1 MYLASFTLP
10 DEKTETG
17 YIISC
22 GRDAYKS
29 FMSCY
34 PQDLYPFKVFPPKG
48 LTKLTFEPLT
58 ILYGG
63 NGSGKST
70 LLNVMA
76 EKLGLEHA
84 SPANHTP
91 YFEEYLSFCGYSL
104 SPGNKKIPRESR
116 IITSDD
122 VFDFLLNIRTV
133 NQGIDRKREE
143 LFAEYRASREDGF
156 TLRSLE
162 DYEELKRHNEARG
175 MTKNA
180 YTAKR
185 LPQSLTAH
193 SNGESAMAYF
203 TDQIQGN
210 ALYLLDEPENSLSAS
225 MQRELAAFLQDS
237 ARFFGCQFVI
247 STHSPFLLSM
257 KGARIYDLDQVPA
270 SPAKWTELKEMREF
284 FALFK
289 SYEEAFETAK
299 RLDKA

>member
-1 MYLASFTLP
+1 MYLESFTLP

-29 FMSCY
+29 LMSCY
-34 PQDLYPFKVFPPKG
+34 PKDLYPFKVFPPKR
-48 LTKLTFEPLT
+48 LTKLVFEPIT

-76 EKLGLEHA
+76 EKLGIDHD

-91 YFEEYLSFCGYSL
+91 YFEEYLGFCDYTL
-104 SPGNKKIPRESR
+104 SPGQRRIPKESA
-116 IITSDD
+116 IVTSDD
-122 VFDFLLNIRTV
+122 VFDFLLNVRV
-133 NQGIDRKREE
+133 MNQGIDRRREE
-143 LFAEYRASREDGF
+143 LFDEYRVSRKDGF

-185 LPQSLTAH
+185 LPKALTTQ
-193 SNGESAMAYF
+193 SNGESAMSYF
-203 TDQIQGN
+203 TQRIREN
-210 ALYLLDEPENSLSAS
+210 ALYLLDEPENSLSAEL
-225 MQRELAAFLQDS
+225 QRELASFLQDS
-237 ARFFGCQFVI
+237 ARFYGCQFVI
-247 STHSPFLLSM
+247 STHSPFLLSL
-257 KGARIYDLDQVPA
+257 KGARIYDLDSVPA
-270 SPAKWTELKEMREF
+270 SVSKWTELPAVQAYYR
-284 FALFK
+284 LFK
-289 SYEEAFETAK
+289 THEEAFESVKKT
-299 RLDKA
+299 

>member
-1 MYLASFTLP
+1 MYLESFTLP

-29 FMSCY
+29 MMSCY
-34 PQDLYPFKVFPPKG
+34 PKDLYPFKVFPPKE
-48 LTKLTFEPLT
+48 LTKITFEPIT
-58 ILYGG
+58 IFYGG

-76 EKLGLEHA
+76 EKLGLEHD

-91 YFEEYLSFCGYSL
+91 YFEEYLGFCKYTLRYGQ
-104 SPGNKKIPRESR
+104 KIPKGSS
-116 IITSDD
+116 IVTSDD
-122 VFDFLLNIRTV
+122 VFDFLLNVRAM
-133 NQGIDRKREE
+133 NQGIDRRREE
-143 LFAEYRASREDGF
+143 LFDEYKASREDGF

-180 YTAKR
+180 YTVKR
-185 LPQSLTAH
+185 LPTAATTQ

-203 TDQIQGN
+203 GEKIKEN

-225 MQRELAAFLQDS
+225 LQKELARFLLDS
-237 ARFFGCQFVI
+237 ARFYGCQFVI
-247 STHSPFLLSM
+247 STHSPFLLSI
-257 KGARIYDLDQVPA
+257 KGAKIYDLDRRPV
-270 SPAKWTELKEMREF
+270 SPVSWTELEAVREYYE
-284 FALFK
+284 LFK
-289 SYEEAFETAK
+289 SHREAFEGVK
-299 RLDKA
+299 KP